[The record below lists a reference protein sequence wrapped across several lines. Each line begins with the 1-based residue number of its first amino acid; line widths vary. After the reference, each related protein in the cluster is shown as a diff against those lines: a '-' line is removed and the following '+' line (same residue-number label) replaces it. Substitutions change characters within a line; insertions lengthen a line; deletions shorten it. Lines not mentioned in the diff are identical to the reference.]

1 MKKQELID
9 ALVSDL
15 AAAQEELANQK
26 EISLM
31 WFELAAEKETQL
43 VQVKKALGVDD
54 SGHQLKKAFRQRM
67 GVTIAN
73 DHQGL

>member
-31 WFELAAEKETQL
+31 WFQMAAEKEEQL
-43 VQVKKALGVDD
+43 LLVKQALGVDD
-54 SGHQLKKAFRQRM
+54 SGHRLKKAFKQRM
-67 GVTIAN
+67 GEAIAN
-73 DHQGL
+73 DHQIL